1 MGIKVPTISIEF
13 AAKLEGPGGFDS
25 ISVISRL
32 LPIQFL
38 P

>member
-1 MGIKVPTISIEF
+1 MGTKVPTISIGF

-25 ISVISRL
+25 IIVIFRL